1 MLASG
6 EPFLASKKSLGKRTV
21 LLCKTGIVCKKDKK
35 LLNKIKA
42 WNKPVTWVQIPMGS
56 FAIATAIATPVDGFP
71 KLFSKKKGFSNP
83 NGVIPKNISSEL
95 CD

>member
-1 MLASG
+1 
-6 EPFLASKKSLGKRTV
+6 
-21 LLCKTGIVCKKDKK
+21 
-35 LLNKIKA
+35 
-42 WNKPVTWVQIPMGS
+42 MGS

-83 NGVIPKNISSEL
+83 NGTIPKNISSEL